1 MDQRTHDEIN
11 AATRVEAGDG
21 RIAYDAVARSL
32 HWATVFLVLANF
44 ALALTWE
51 DVARPTRH
59 LMQDVHMTFGILL
72 GAAVIARIVW
82 RLVPGHRP
90 PPAAAGLQGL
100 AARGLHA
107 LLYILLL
114 AEFGLGFVL
123 RWSGGEAM
131 IFFGAA
137 IPSPMAEVSR
147 ATHHQIAELHEWNG
161 WAIIVLAAGHAG
173 AALYHHFVLKDGV
186 LRRML
191 PGIGP
196 GMRPQ

>member
-1 MDQRTHDEIN
+1 MDQRTGQVANASSRAADGDER
-11 AATRVEAGDG
+11 TR
-21 RIAYDAVARSL
+21 YDTVTLWL

-51 DVARPTRH
+51 NFARPTRH
-59 LMQDVHMTFGILL
+59 LMQDVHMSFGILL
-72 GAAVIARIVW
+72 GAAVIARIAW
-82 RLVPGHRP
+82 RLIPDHQM

-137 IPSPMAEVSR
+137 IRSPIAEVSR

-191 PGIGP
+191 PGIEP
-196 GMRPQ
+196 GVRPQ